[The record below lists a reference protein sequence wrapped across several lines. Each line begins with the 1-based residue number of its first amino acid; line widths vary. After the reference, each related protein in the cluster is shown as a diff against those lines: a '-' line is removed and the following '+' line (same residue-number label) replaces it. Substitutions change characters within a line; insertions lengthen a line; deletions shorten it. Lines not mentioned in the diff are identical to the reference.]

1 MTFVAHMQTHPPRDD
16 RKRHRWPDIDQNN
29 VPRGKSQSNI
39 AAFLDRIGAEVFYD
53 EFAARHMIRRDNA
66 TGSLDDAAMLKLYF
80 DADALGLR
88 TSRDWFCDCITNI
101 ANNDRRNNVREAIDA
116 LQWDGR
122 PRLNG
127 WLVAHG
133 SGRDTEF
140 DRTAFTHALVAMV
153 RRVRSPGVKFDQ
165 IIVLEG
171 HQGGGKSSF
180 LRILAGGDDY
190 FTDALP
196 IGADGKETIEIAH
209 GKLIVELGELA
220 GIGAKELGS
229 VKAFA
234 SRQNDRA
241 RLAWHRSVSEVPRQ
255 FTVWGT
261 TNDSEYLRDP
271 TGNRRFW
278 PLTVGRI
285 DLDRARA
292 DRDQLIAE
300 AAAIEAL
307 GEPITLPEHLWA
319 AASEAQSARL
329 LGDTWEDA
337 IRDQLAKFRDDAF
350 KVTTGDVLTF
360 LGILLEKQD
369 RQAQMRV
376 SGIMRRLG
384 FEPRTMGKGR
394 VRGWIRGDAG
404 AAYRIVCD
412 VPRLSFRR
420 STSE

>member
-1 MTFVAHMQTHPPRDD
+1 MTFVAHMQTHPPHDD
-16 RKRHRWPDIDQNN
+16 RKRHRWPDLDQNN
-29 VPRGKSQSNI
+29 APRGKSQSNI
-39 AAFLDRIGAEVFYD
+39 AAFLDRISAEVFYD
-53 EFAARHMIRRDNA
+53 EFAARHMIQRDNA
-66 TGSLDDAAMLKLYF
+66 TASLDDAAMLKLYF

-88 TSRDWFCDCITNI
+88 TPRDWFRDCITNI
-101 ANNDRRNNVREAIDA
+101 ANCDRRNKVRQAIDA

-122 PRLNG
+122 PRLDG
-127 WLVAHG
+127 WLVAHAG
-133 SGRDTEF
+133 GRDTEF
-140 DRTAFTHALVAMV
+140 DRTAFTYALVAMV

-180 LRILAGGDDY
+180 LRILAGGDEC

-196 IGADGKETIEIAH
+196 IGADDRQTLEIAH

-234 SRQNDRA
+234 SRQRDRA
-241 RLAWHRSVSEVPRQ
+241 RLAYGRTVTEVPRQ

-292 DRDQLIAE
+292 DRDQLISE

-307 GEPITLPEHLWA
+307 GEPIALPEHLWA
-319 AASEAQSARL
+319 AASEAQSSRL
-329 LGDTWEDA
+329 LSDTWEDA
-337 IRDQLAKFRDDAF
+337 IRDKLAEFRDDAL
-350 KVTTGDVLTF
+350 KVTTGDVLTV
-360 LGILLEKQD
+360 LGVALEKQE
-369 RQAQMRV
+369 RPAQMRV

-384 FEPRTMGKGR
+384 FEPRPMGKLRLRGW
-394 VRGWIRGDAG
+394 VRGDVGR
-404 AAYRIVCD
+404 AYRIVCD
-412 VPRLSFRR
+412 APRTNFRR